1 LVGEVVSRNIGP
13 DFEVRRRG
21 MGIRFKSLSE
31 SDQDLVDE
39 LYEQQMERH
48 LEAE

>member
-1 LVGEVVSRNIGP
+1 
-13 DFEVRRRG
+13 
-21 MGIRFKSLSE
+21 MGIRFKSLSQ

-48 LEAE
+48 LESR